1 MFRCTTEL
9 KGLIIDADSFE
20 EEIYWHLLDVHYKFF
35 FYYVRRTN
43 FRKIIEPIRSRYSM
57 VCEKIF
63 ETVCPQSCN
72 AWRSLEKNATE
83 SYGNSVSFEKY
94 TVLAECNGV
103 SWRNHLD
110 NR

>member
-20 EEIYWHLLDVHYKFF
+20 EEIDWHIFDVHYKFF
-35 FYYVRRTN
+35 FITSDEQISGRLSNQYGAD
-43 FRKIIEPIRSRYSM
+43 
-57 VCEKIF
+57 
-63 ETVCPQSCN
+63 TVWCVKKYLKLFAPN
-72 AWRSLEKNATE
+72 HVMHGEVLKKNATE